1 MIPVATLLYSIG
13 GPGKTGNPGVKAG
26 WDSKNSQGDLEDR
39 DPVMRFLKEKLPAVA
54 ES

>member
-1 MIPVATLLYSIG
+1 MIPVATLLYSFG

-26 WDSKNSQGDLEDR
+26 WDSENCQGDLEDR
-39 DPVMRFLKEKLPAVA
+39 DRVIRFLKDKLPAMA